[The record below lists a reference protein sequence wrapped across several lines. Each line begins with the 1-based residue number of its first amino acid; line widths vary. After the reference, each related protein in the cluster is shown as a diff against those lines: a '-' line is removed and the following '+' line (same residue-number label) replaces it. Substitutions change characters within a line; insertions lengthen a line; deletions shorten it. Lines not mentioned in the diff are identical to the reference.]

1 MFLYQKTV
9 DRSTLRQGFQI
20 PVEYHTLLA
29 EMPGGLPV
37 QGETR
42 NIKVWIGNTEYD
54 AQLKNQNF
62 DRNKYEDH
70 SDVIQIRYG
79 ENSPIAQRLRS
90 EFWSTWE
97 YVDVTKSLP
106 ENISKKI
113 TIKVPTEIQEYLVLN
128 ASILPGV
135 FTIDCLTR
143 EYQTA
148 AKETLLNYEE
158 LDFETFE
165 PIEDKSVGIIEI
177 PRIQKIRKLDRMIG
191 DSLKR
196 LYGYRCQMT
205 GERIGNCYDT
215 NVVEAHHIIP
225 FTKSMNNDSSNL
237 IIISPSYHR
246 IIHAAK
252 PEWDPNNLEFRYPN
266 GIVDRVMLN
275 KHLKRSGT

>member
-1 MFLYQKTV
+1 M
-9 DRSTLRQGFQI
+9 RQGFQI
-20 PVEYHTLLA
+20 PVEYHALLA

-54 AQLKNQNF
+54 ALLKNQNF

-135 FTIDCLTR
+135 L
-143 EYQTA
+143 
-148 AKETLLNYEE
+148 
-158 LDFETFE
+158 
-165 PIEDKSVGIIEI
+165 P
-177 PRIQKIRKLDRMIG
+177 
-191 DSLKR
+191 
-196 LYGYRCQMT
+196 
-205 GERIGNCYDT
+205 
-215 NVVEAHHIIP
+215 
-225 FTKSMNNDSSNL
+225 
-237 IIISPSYHR
+237 
-246 IIHAAK
+246 
-252 PEWDPNNLEFRYPN
+252 
-266 GIVDRVMLN
+266 
-275 KHLKRSGT
+275 